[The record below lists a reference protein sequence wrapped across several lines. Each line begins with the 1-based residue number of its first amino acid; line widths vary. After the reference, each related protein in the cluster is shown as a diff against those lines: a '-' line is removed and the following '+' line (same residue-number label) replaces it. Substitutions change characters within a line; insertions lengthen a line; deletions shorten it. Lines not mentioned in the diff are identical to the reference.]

1 MDGTEVGVPDLILA
15 MSLMELKLAMS
26 LLELLELLELKTA
39 RVEAGDTARS
49 TLEYT
54 Q

>member
-26 LLELLELLELKTA
+26 LLELLELKTA